1 MTVLELLARQAA
13 EHRELSRDL
22 GVDYT
27 NARPAVEAAEAE
39 LAAARARRES
49 LLRQLDELE
58 REAAEARV
66 EQERAE
72 VAHRDA
78 LAVLSRH
85 EAQAQ
90 QAADIA
96 ESLDRIAGRVRGQQ
110 PAPPHE
116 QHDATGLMREPAK
129 VISATLY
136 QDNGLPMVWST
147 HDAPGGYVC
156 AMPPADAGGIDMPD
170 GTRVCGMPVES
181 VPCSEHGQPDADP
194 FNLTQAAPE
203 TVAAI
208 TGGHP
213 IIAPRGPGDAAT
225 LHAIDRGDPLR
236 TLGDRPPHPPGHHA
250 APRASRVTGALRKVG
265 LVAGPDDQPA
275 TGDEQDGEGQ

>member
-1 MTVLELLARQAA
+1 MMPVHERLTA
-13 EHRELSRDL
+13 
-22 GVDYT
+22 
-27 NARPAVEAAEAE
+27 
-39 LAAARARRES
+39 LAADLREDS
-49 LLRQLDELE
+49 RKAGCAATEAQPALDE
-58 REAAEARV
+58 A
-66 EQERAE
+66 RAE
-72 VAHRDA
+72 VAELQRRLDEAKAREQEIAAQVAEHEHLGQRSADVA
-78 LAVLSRH
+78 EEVARLAEIERQR
-85 EAQAQ
+85 AK
-90 QAADIA
+90 
-96 ESLDRIAGRVRGQQ
+96 
-110 PAPPHE
+110 PAPPHV
-116 QHDATGLMREPAK
+116 QHDATGLMREP
-129 VISATLY
+129 
-136 QDNGLPMVWST
+136 
-147 HDAPGGYVC
+147 
-156 AMPPADAGGIDMPD
+156 
-170 GTRVCGMPVES
+170 

-275 TGDEQDGEGQ
+275 TGDEQDGDDT